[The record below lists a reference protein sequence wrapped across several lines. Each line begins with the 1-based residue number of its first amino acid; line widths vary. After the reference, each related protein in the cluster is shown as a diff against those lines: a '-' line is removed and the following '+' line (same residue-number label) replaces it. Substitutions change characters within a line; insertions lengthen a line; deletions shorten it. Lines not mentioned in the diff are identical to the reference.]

1 MYGDTNT
8 ATMVSQQPTVY
19 HHAYKNSAGQYTPMA
34 SGANT
39 PNNLSPTSPRS
50 GFSGYPQHAP
60 QIRRPKNPIYVP
72 AALRRTEKPQ
82 RQSPP
87 KVDSAVDTP
96 NSSWGS
102 GPASGPQYGAHTQS
116 NSLSLITGE
125 DLNSI
130 YGDTPL
136 SPVAGPITRNHW
148 QVCSDFLFVVVLEPF
163 FLFRRRVPFPR
174 CRVRPAATVA
184 PRMRRLL
191 ASL

>member
-1 MYGDTNT
+1 MYGDTTT
-8 ATMVSQQPTVY
+8 ATMVSQPTMY
-19 HHAYKNSAGQYTPMA
+19 HHAYKTSGQYTPMA
-34 SGANT
+34 SGTNT

-50 GFSGYPQHAP
+50 GSQFSNYPQHAP

-87 KVDSAVDTP
+87 KVDSAVDSP
-96 NSSWGS
+96 NGSWGS
-102 GPASGPQYGAHTQS
+102 GPASGPQAGGHSQA

-148 QVCSDFLFVVVLEPF
+148 QVRTTSVFC
-163 FLFRRRVPFPR
+163 
-174 CRVRPAATVA
+174 CC
-184 PRMRRLL
+184 
-191 ASL
+191 